1 MRMILAACGALA
13 LAAAAGGPPQ
23 PDRAPGLA
31 LADLSWQEAEPA
43 LTPATVVVIP
53 LGAGTVEQGP
63 HLKLN
68 AGERLARHLAS
79 RVQAAASVVIA
90 PPLTYHFFPAYAEY
104 PGSTS
109 LTQTTARDVTVD
121 VVRSLARHGPKRFYV
136 LNTGGAA
143 IRPLADAAK
152 VLADSGILLGWTD
165 MRYQLAKAPIRRQQR
180 AVDGAPHA
188 DEFETS
194 MMLAID
200 PTMVDMT
207 KAVAEYGRGT
217 GALTRKDKERD
228 DAPGIVSKTGV
239 LGDAT
244 VATAEKGRV
253 LIDTVVAGVLAD
265 IENLRGAPLPAV
277 RAAPPPPPPPRSPAA
292 GSSAGQRQANGCTP
306 GDERA
311 IRQIGP
317 TFSSYWKLM
326 DPAAIGDLFSMQ
338 ADMRHPDGTIE
349 RTRAVIRQNRAELF
363 AKREY
368 RGSIHPVDIYEVRC
382 LGPTAAIADGK
393 WELRFADMPGAT
405 KPAAGLPQHFN
416 GLFTLVV
423 SSGGNG
429 DWLIE
434 AWRYTVTP
442 EQGPPPPTI
451 LKQPGFIGRGG
462 GH

>member
-1 MRMILAACGALA
+1 MRLMLAACSVLA
-13 LAAAAGGPPQ
+13 LAAAARATQ
-23 PDRAPGLA
+23 PAKPPGLA
-31 LADLSWQEAEPA
+31 LADLSWPEAEPA
-43 LTPATVVVIP
+43 LTAPSAVVVIP
-53 LGAGTVEQGP
+53 LGAAAVEQGP

-104 PGSTS
+104 PGSTT
-109 LTQTTARDVTVD
+109 LAQTTARDVTVD
-121 VVRSLARHGPKRFYV
+121 VVRSIARHGPKRFYV

-152 VLADSGILLGWTD
+152 LLADSGILLGWTD
-165 MRYQLAKAPIRRQQR
+165 MRYQLANARITRQQR

-188 DEFETS
+188 DEIETS

-207 KAVAEYGRGT
+207 RAVAEYGRGT
-217 GALTRKDKERD
+217 GPLTRKDKERD

-239 LGDAT
+239 LGDPT

-253 LIDTVVAGVLAD
+253 LIDAVVAGVLAE
-265 IENLRGAPLPAV
+265 IEDLRGAHLPPVKTAP
-277 RAAPPPPPPPRSPAA
+277 APPPPRPAA
-292 GSSAGQRQANGCTP
+292 PSAPFAARQPNGCTP
-306 GDERA
+306 GDERT
-311 IRQIGP
+311 IRLIGP
-317 TFSSYWKLM
+317 RFSSYWKQM
-326 DPAAIGDLFSMQ
+326 DPASIGDMFSLQ
-338 ADMRHPDGTIE
+338 ADMRHPDGTVE
-349 RTRAVIRQNRAELF
+349 RTRTVIQQNRAELF

-368 RGSIHPVDIYEVRC
+368 RGSIHPVDIYDVRC
-382 LGPTAAIADGK
+382 LGPTIAVADGR
-393 WELRFADMPGAT
+393 WELRFADTPGKT
-405 KPAAGLPQHFN
+405 TPAAGLPQHFN
-416 GLFTLVV
+416 GLFTLVL
-423 SSGGNG
+423 SRGGSD

-451 LKQPGFIGRGG
+451 LKQPGFIGRGSTYE
-462 GH
+462 